1 MKESDEGRYSG
12 RMEEQKDKVYKVLI
26 VSDSHG
32 NTRYVRYAIGQEAPF
47 DALVHCGDV
56 CADLDRDLGE
66 GRDYGRYVVRGNM
79 DYTGKKE
86 ITFDLGGRHFLVVHG
101 DEYGVKYNNTM
112 LLRHAREIGADT
124 ALFGHSHVPEVS
136 WSKDGVLLV
145 NPGSVA
151 LPHQLPRVRTYAVMT
166 WKEGEKPDVAFREIP
181 ESVF

>member
-66 GRDYGRYVVRGNM
+66 GRDYGLYVVRGNM

-112 LLRHAREIGADT
+112 LLRHAREIG
-124 ALFGHSHVPEVS
+124 
-136 WSKDGVLLV
+136 GVLLV